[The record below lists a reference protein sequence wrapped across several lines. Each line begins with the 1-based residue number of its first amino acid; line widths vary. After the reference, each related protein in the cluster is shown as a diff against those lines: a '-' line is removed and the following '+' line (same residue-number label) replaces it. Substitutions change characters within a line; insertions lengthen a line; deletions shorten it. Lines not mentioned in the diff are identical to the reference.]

1 MITACKR
8 RRIRLVAAAR
18 LPSAHADETIAWP
31 GCRPIVALLTG
42 RRWAAREGQ
51 RAEGAPPPGPPC
63 PQAIESRAMDAL
75 TTSVIIDAPRE
86 RVFAYLEDLANHPEF
101 TDHYLVDWRLT
112 REDSIGRGAG
122 ARFRIAAPGNRF
134 GGGDVTFAEV
144 ESPRRIVEVGRSG
157 KANRIRTLGVYE
169 LAEGIHGTTRV
180 QFTLQMDS
188 P

>member
-1 MITACKR
+1 
-8 RRIRLVAAAR
+8 
-18 LPSAHADETIAWP
+18 
-31 GCRPIVALLTG
+31 
-42 RRWAAREGQ
+42 
-51 RAEGAPPPGPPC
+51 
-63 PQAIESRAMDAL
+63 MDAL

-134 GGGDVTFAEV
+134 GWGDVTFAEV

-188 P
+188 PVLSDKIMDAFGGRAWTKRQNAKAMRRLRYVIERGVGSGRRVTVAGR